1 MAVIGKIRSYSGL
14 LIGIIG
20 LALVAFVLQDF
31 LGNSGPSRSGVSEI
45 GKVSDNKISIHE
57 FEQRYSE
64 ELDGYKRRKGSD
76 NIEPH
81 EAHMIRQ
88 QTWDRLVNDYLVD
101 DQIESLGISVSK
113 EELKDMFFGDEPH
126 PFVMAAFTAD
136 PNTGQVDKAEM
147 ISILQS
153 LDPGDP
159 RLVRLEK
166 EARKQ
171 RKIEKYNSLVS
182 KGYYVPTFFAKQNFK
197 ETIVT
202 LDLRYA
208 MKRYSQIADSI
219 VVVTDADMQA
229 AYNEI
234 KHIYDQEEMRDL
246 EFVILP
252 VFASEEDREKIFN
265 EVLKLKEE
273 LESTDDRNVE
283 PFVNTTSDRRFNPTF
298 RTKGT
303 LIPELEAIMFEA
315 PQGTIYG
322 PYMHE
327 NAFVVSMLNKIEL
340 RPDSMS
346 ASHIL
351 IAYRNAMMAEPTITR
366 SYDEAKL
373 KADSLVNIFKR
384 GRADFA
390 ALASQLSDDPSAAV
404 NKGDIGWFQDGM
416 MVAPFTQAVIENS
429 VGSFVVAETDFGF
442 HVIKVTGKS
451 QATKK
456 IQLAEVVREIVPSS
470 ITYGKIYSQ
479 ASDFALEVKKTKDFA
494 KVAEE
499 KGIAARSATKVKK
512 MDNNIPGIA
521 TPREIVRWA
530 FLEDVKVGSVSR
542 IFEIDDRFVIATV
555 SKVHDAGIPKLTEI
569 EEPVRAHA
577 LNQKKFEYISAKIKE
592 ANSQSLQY
600 IADLLANPVQDVFDL
615 KYKASIIAGA
625 GREPLVIGKVINNEI
640 GSISEPI
647 KGNSGIF
654 VVEVIRRDEF
664 SELPEYTSIQLD
676 LKRNFNSRASR
687 VLLEALKK
695 NAKIEDH
702 RDWFY

>member
-31 LGNSGPSRSGVSEI
+31 LGNSTPSRSGVSEI
-45 GKVSDNKISIHE
+45 GKVSSNKISIHE

-64 ELDGYKRRKGSD
+64 EIDAYKRRKGSD

-113 EELKDMFFGDEPH
+113 EELKELFFGDEPH
-126 PFVMAAFTAD
+126 QFVIGAFNPD
-136 PNTGQVDKAEM
+136 PNTGQVNKAEM

-166 EARKQ
+166 EVRKQ

-182 KGYYVPTFFAKQNFK
+182 NGYYVPTFFAKQNFK
-197 ETIVT
+197 ETTVT

-208 MKRYSQIADSI
+208 MKRYSQIADSL

-273 LESTDDRNVE
+273 LESTDERNVE
-283 PFVNTTSDRRFNPTF
+283 SFINTTSDIRFNPTF
-298 RTKGT
+298 RAKGT
-303 LIPELEAIMFEA
+303 LIPELEAIMFDA
-315 PQGTIYG
+315 PVGTIYG

-327 NAFVVSMLNKIEL
+327 NAYVVSMLNKIEL

-351 IAYRNAMMAEPTITR
+351 IAYKNAMMAEPTITR
-366 SYDEAKL
+366 SYDEAKA
-373 KADSLVNIFKR
+373 KADSLVNVFKR
-384 GRADFA
+384 GRVDFA

-404 NKGDIGWFQDGM
+404 NQGDLGWFHDGM
-416 MVAPFTQAVIENS
+416 MVAPFTQAVIENAI
-429 VGSFVVAETDFGF
+429 GSFVVAETDFGF

-451 QATKK
+451 SATKK
-456 IQLAEVVREIVPSS
+456 IQLAELVREIAPSS

-479 ASDFALEVKKTKDFA
+479 ASDFAIEVKKTKDFA

-499 KGIAARSATKVKK
+499 KGLVARTANKIKK

-530 FLEDVKVGSVSR
+530 FFEDVEVGSVSR

-555 SKVHDAGIPKLTEI
+555 SKVHEAGIPKLADI
-569 EEPVRAHA
+569 EEAVRTHA
-577 LNQKKFEYISAKIKE
+577 LNQKKFEYFSAKINE
-592 ANSQSLQY
+592 SNYQSLEL
-600 IADLLANPVQDVFDL
+600 IADFMANPIQDVFDIR
-615 KYKASIIAGA
+615 YKASIIAGA
-625 GREPLVIGKVINNEI
+625 GREPLVIGKVVNNEI
-640 GSISEPI
+640 SAISEPI
-647 KGNSGIF
+647 KGNAGIF
-654 VVEVIRRDEF
+654 VVEVIRKDDF
-664 SELPEYTSIQLD
+664 SDLAEYSSIQAD
-676 LKRNFNSRASR
+676 IKRSFNSRAAR